1 MRLDKFLSDCTDM
14 SRKEIKE
21 LIKKKQVTV
30 NGEVVTRPETPVD
43 DTSAVTVCDEK
54 ILYKK
59 FVYLILNKPG
69 GYVSATED
77 RDYPTVCD
85 LTAENYGHFNV
96 FPAGRL
102 DIDTEGLLIL
112 TNDGGFA
119 HDIMSPKKNVYK
131 RYFAKLNKPA
141 DKNDISEFSKGM
153 QFKDFTA
160 KSAKLEVTDN
170 PCEVYVEIAEGKFH
184 QVKRMFERVGKSVEY
199 LKRVS
204 IGGLALPDDLELG
217 NVCEMTLEEIK
228 KAIFKK

>member
-30 NGEVVTRPETPVD
+30 SGEVVTRPETQVD
-43 DTSAVTVCDEK
+43 ENATVTV
-54 ILYKK
+54 LGNAVSYKK
-59 FVYLILNKPG
+59 FIYLILNKPQ

-77 RDYPTVCD
+77 REYPTVCD
-85 LTAENYGHFNV
+85 LVAEEYGHFNV
-96 FPAGRL
+96 FPVGRL

-131 RYFAKLNKPA
+131 RYFARLDGA
-141 DKNDISEFSKGM
+141 VEDKDIGEFKAGM
-153 QFKDFTA
+153 EFKDFTA
-160 KSAKLEVTDN
+160 KPAILEKTQN
-170 PCEVYVEIAEGKFH
+170 PDEAFVEICEGKFH
-184 QVKRMFERVGKSVEY
+184 QVKRMFERVGKTVTY

-204 IGGLALPDDLELG
+204 IGGLVLPDNLELG
-217 NVCEMTLEEIK
+217 KVKEMTLEEME
-228 KAIFKK
+228 KAIFNK

>member
-21 LIKKKQVTV
+21 LIRKKQVTV
-30 NGEVVTRPETPVD
+30 AGEVVTRPEVQVD
-43 DTSAVTVCDEK
+43 ENSIVTVSGNAVS
-54 ILYKK
+54 YRK
-59 FVYLILNKPG
+59 FVYLVLNKPQ

-85 LTAENYGHFNV
+85 LVAEEYGHFNV

-131 RYFAKLNKPA
+131 RYFARL
-141 DKNDISEFSKGM
+141 DKAVEDKDVEEFKAGM
-153 QFKDFTA
+153 EFKDFTA
-160 KSAKLEVTDN
+160 KPAKLEITEN
-170 PCEVYVEIAEGKFH
+170 PNEAFVDIAEGKFH
-184 QVKRMFERVGKSVEY
+184 QVKRMFERVGKTVTY

-204 IGGLALPDDLELG
+204 IGGLELPCDLEMG
-217 NVCEMTLEEIK
+217 KVREMTLEEIE
-228 KAIFKK
+228 KAIYNK